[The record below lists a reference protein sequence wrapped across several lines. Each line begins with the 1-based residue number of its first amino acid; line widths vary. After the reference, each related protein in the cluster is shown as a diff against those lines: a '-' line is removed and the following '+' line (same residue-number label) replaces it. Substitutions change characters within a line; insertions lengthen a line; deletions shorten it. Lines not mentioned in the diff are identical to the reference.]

1 MAKQLNTVNLTFN
14 ADTGKARQQLQELQT
29 MLDKLV
35 KGSIAS
41 SSKSQLPLTKEL
53 TEAQVAASKLQT
65 ILKQTTNAIV
75 KLYKCQDI
83 NLCNFYKNFA

>member
-1 MAKQLNTVNLTFN
+1 
-14 ADTGKARQQLQELQT
+14 

-65 ILKQTTNAIV
+65 ILKQTTNANTGNLDLTKFSESINRSGLSLN
-75 KLYKCQDI
+75 KL
-83 NLCNFYKNFA
+83 